1 MEKPF
6 KNIQLRNEDINDILS
21 QVPSKLIRWGSFMF
35 LALIILLLCLSWLI
49 KYPDVITAK
58 AYVTTVNPPQKIYAK
73 ITARIDVILV
83 MNNQKVNKNEALAI
97 LENTSNNQDVL
108 FLKSIIDTIT
118 FSQNNVVFP
127 FDKLPILLL
136 GDLETPYS
144 NFENSYYKYIMNRDF
159 KPHSNKITANKF
171 SLIEGRNRINNLVE
185 QQALKNKE
193 LDFIKTDLDRH
204 DLLLK
209 KGVISQQT
217 FEKKQIDYYASLR
230 EYQNTNQMI
239 SELRLLLSDSKTATK
254 DIQFDVLKDETQLLK
269 QVLHTF
275 NQLKKAITDWELK
288 YVLKSNAKGSVS
300 FLEFWDTNQ
309 TVVKDDLVFTV
320 SPVNSSQYIAKL
332 KTPKSNAG
340 KIKKGQQVNLKLD
353 DYPDYEFGVIRGL
366 VDYISNISDDK
377 GTYIV
382 DVIIPK
388 DLKTSYNKHIE
399 FKQEMQGTADII
411 TEDLRLLERF
421 FYQFR
426 NLYSR

>member
-1 MEKPF
+1 MDDPF
-6 KNIQLRNEDINDILS
+6 KNIKLRSEDINDILS

-35 LALIILLLCLSWLI
+35 LALIILLLCLSWFI
-49 KYPDVITAK
+49 KYPDVITTK
-58 AYVTTVNPPQKIYAK
+58 AYVTTVSPPQKVYAK
-73 ITARIDVILV
+73 VTARIDAILV
-83 MNNQKVNKNEALAI
+83 SNNQKVNKNEVLAI

-108 FLKSIIDTIT
+108 ILKSIIDTIT
-118 FSQNNVVFP
+118 FSQNQVVFP
-127 FDKLPILLL
+127 FDRLPILLL
-136 GDLETPYS
+136 GDLEIPYS

-159 KPHSNKITANKF
+159 KPHSNKIIANKF
-171 SLIEGRNRINNLVE
+171 SLIEGNNRIKNIEE

-217 FEKKQIDYYASLR
+217 FEKIQIDYYASLR

-239 SELRLLLSDSKTATK
+239 SELRQLLSDSKTATK
-254 DIQFDVLKDETQLLK
+254 AIQFDMLKDETQLLK

-275 NQLKKAITDWELK
+275 NQLKKAIKDWELK
-288 YVLKSNAKGSVS
+288 YVLKSNAKGNVS

-320 SPVNSSQYIAKL
+320 SPVNSAQYVAKL

-353 DYPDYEFGVIRGL
+353 DYPDYEFGVIRGH
-366 VDYISNISDDK
+366 VDLISNISDDK

-421 FYQFR
+421 FYKFR

>member
-1 MEKPF
+1 MDDPF
-6 KNIQLRNEDINDILS
+6 KNIKLRSEDINDILS

-49 KYPDVITAK
+49 KYPDVITTK
-58 AYVTTVNPPQKIYAK
+58 AYVTTVNPPQKVYAK
-73 ITARIDVILV
+73 VTARIDAILV
-83 MNNQKVNKNEALAI
+83 SNNQKVIKNEVLAI
-97 LENTSNNQDVL
+97 LENNSNNQDVL

-118 FSQNNVVFP
+118 FSQNQVVFP
-127 FDKLPILLL
+127 FDRLPILLL

-144 NFENSYYKYIMNRDF
+144 NFENSYYKYILNRDF

-185 QQALKNKE
+185 QQKLKNKE

-204 DLLLK
+204 EQLLK

-230 EYQNTNQMI
+230 DYQNTNQII
-239 SELRLLLSDSKTATK
+239 SQLRQLLSDSKTATK
-254 DIQFDVLKDETQLLK
+254 DIQFDMLRDETQLLK

-275 NQLKKAITDWELK
+275 NQLKKAILDWELK
-288 YVLKSNAKGSVS
+288 YVLKSNIQGRVS

-309 TVVKDDLVFTV
+309 TVVKDDLVFTI
-320 SPVNSSQYIAKL
+320 SPAISTHYVAKL

-340 KIKKGQQVNLKLD
+340 KIKKGQLVNLKLD
-353 DYPDYEFGVIRGL
+353 DFPDYEFGVIRGH
-366 VDYISNISDDK
+366 VDHISNISDDK

-388 DLKTSYNKHIE
+388 ELKTSYNKHIE
-399 FKQEMQGTADII
+399 FKQEMQGSADII